1 MSSKVAVVTGSNKGI
16 GLQIVK
22 NLCSKF
28 DGTVYL
34 TARDVKRGEA
44 AVSQLKQEGLSPAFH
59 QLDIDDL
66 ESIKTFASF
75 IKTEHGGIDVLV
87 NNAAIAF
94 KHDSKE
100 PLGVQAEQTLKTNYF
115 SLKNVCDSLY
125 PLLRPHARVVT
136 LSSWCGHLHQIPSV
150 ELRKKFS
157 DPNLTEDAL
166 DALML
171 EFIQA
176 AKDGSYSKKGWPSST
191 YNVSKVGASALTR
204 IHHQRFLAD
213 PREDIVINHVH
224 PGYVDTD
231 MTSHKGPFTVA
242 QGAEA
247 PTYAALLPENCSS
260 PKGDMIWHNKEI
272 IDWVNGPLPS
282 VC

>member
-16 GLQIVK
+16 GLQTVR
-22 NLCSKF
+22 NLCTEF
-28 DGTVYL
+28 NGTVIL
-34 TARDVKRGEA
+34 TARDVERGEN

-59 QLDIDDL
+59 QLDIDDI
-66 ESIKTFASF
+66 ESIKKFASF
-75 IKTEHGGIDVLV
+75 IKTQYGGIDVLV

-94 KHDSKE
+94 KHDATE
-100 PLGVQAEQTLKTNYF
+100 PFGVQAEQTLKTNYF
-115 SLKNVCDSLY
+115 SLKNVCDNLY

-136 LSSWCGHLHQIPSV
+136 LSSWCGHLHQIPSL
-150 ELRKKFS
+150 ELRKKLS
-157 DPNLTEDAL
+157 DPNLTEEAL

-171 EFIQA
+171 EFIES
-176 AKDGSYSKKGWPSST
+176 AKDGSYSEKGWPGST
-191 YNVSKVGASALTR
+191 YVVSKVGASALTR
-204 IHHQRFLAD
+204 IHHQRFLKD

-231 MTSHKGPFTVA
+231 MTSHKGPLTVV
-242 QGAEA
+242 QGAVSS
-247 PTYAALLPENCSS
+247 TYAALLPENCTS

-282 VC
+282 V